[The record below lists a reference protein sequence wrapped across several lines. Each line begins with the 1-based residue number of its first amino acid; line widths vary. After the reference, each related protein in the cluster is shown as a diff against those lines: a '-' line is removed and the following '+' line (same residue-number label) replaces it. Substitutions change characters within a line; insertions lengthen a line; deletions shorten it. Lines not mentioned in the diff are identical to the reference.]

1 MGRPDEVED
10 HMGTALVT
18 GAGRGLGRATASRLG
33 RDGHDV
39 IVVDLDRERARVTAG
54 ELKAALG
61 TGVTAEQ
68 CDVSDPDAVNAMAER
83 VGPVDVLVNNAGIW
97 RFSSLLDMP
106 VADARAVIDVNVL
119 GTLWCSLAFVPG
131 MAARGGGAIVNLSSG
146 AAVTNSP
153 GIGVYPASKAAVEAL
168 TKQMA
173 LEFGP
178 MGIRVNAVGPGLI
191 VTEGTA
197 ANYEGERR
205 NERAAKIPMQRV
217 GEPSDI
223 ADTIAWLV
231 SPDARYVTGQVVYVD
246 GGVSAGRSSL

>member
-1 MGRPDEVED
+1 
-10 HMGTALVT
+10 MGTALVT
-18 GAGRGLGRATASRLG
+18 GAGRGLGRATAARLG
-33 RDGHDV
+33 RDGHHV
-39 IVVDLDRERARVTAG
+39 IVVDVDHERASVTAG
-54 ELKAALG
+54 ELTASLG
-61 TGVTAEQ
+61 SDFRAEQ
-68 CDVSDPDAVNAMAER
+68 CDVSDRDAINALAER

-97 RFSSLLDMP
+97 RFSSLLEMSTE
-106 VADARAVIDVNVL
+106 DARAVIDVNVL

-178 MGIRVNAVGPGLI
+178 LGIRVNAVGPGLI

-197 ANYEGERR
+197 VNYEGERGK
-205 NERAAKIPMQRV
+205 ERATRVPMQRV
-217 GEPSDI
+217 GEPTDI

-231 SPDARYVTGQVVYVD
+231 SPDSRYVTGQVVYVD
-246 GGVSAGRSSL
+246 GGISAGRSSL